1 MRWWLLTIAP
11 SSDIAA
17 LLRSVGFPWGKLAA
31 AQPQVTDEG
40 MVIAHN
46 LLGKVT
52 CFPPHPSV
60 LPLVELPPSP
70 HCGFAAG
77 EGFWSDASHKSNAPR
92 KRSFP
97 Y

>member
-1 MRWWLLTIAP
+1 MQQP
-11 SSDIAA
+11 MKQCAA
-17 LLRSVGFPWGKLAA
+17 GALASLGGSCHAA

-40 MVIAHN
+40 SVIAQN
-46 LLGKVT
+46 LLEEDT
-52 CFPPHPSV
+52 FFSPHPSV

-77 EGFWSDASHKSNAPR
+77 EGFWSASLL
-92 KRSFP
+92 P

>member
-1 MRWWLLTIAP
+1 MRWWLFTIAP

-17 LLRSVGFPWGKLAA
+17 LPRSVGFPWGKLAA

-40 MVIAHN
+40 MVIAHC

-52 CFPPHPSV
+52 FFPPHPSV

-77 EGFWSDASHKSNAPR
+77 EGFW
-92 KRSFP
+92 
-97 Y
+97 